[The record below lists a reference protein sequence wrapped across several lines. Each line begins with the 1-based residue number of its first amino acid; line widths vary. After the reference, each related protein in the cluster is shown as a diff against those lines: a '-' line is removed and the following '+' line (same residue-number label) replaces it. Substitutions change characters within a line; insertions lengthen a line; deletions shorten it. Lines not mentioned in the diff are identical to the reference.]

1 MSLAA
6 HAAQF
11 AFLTFVE
18 NPHIEKTYN
27 PPAPRRKSQLQEVP
41 QLDDDVAS
49 LSGSVFTDIGHA
61 SSERPLV
68 QSLDPWNSVHFSSM
82 LLVFYLGVFAL
93 ATPST
98 PIYQAL
104 FIIHALLWRLW
115 HTIGIGAVLV
125 GQSKNK
131 SYVRHFL
138 KFGETR
144 EDAWRQW
151 KGVYF
156 VSLSMTHA
164 SFIAAAWKMYQL
176 PSSDERMAL
185 FRHTVGIMLVALQ
198 VWTAFSIHESL
209 GEFGWFYGDFF
220 FDLPSPH
227 LTYSG
232 IYRYLNNPERLIGCA
247 GIWGIVL
254 IASSSPIFLIGLFS
268 HVCALLFL
276 NLVEGPHMRKLYG
289 SQIRNEAGVAKT
301 IRKAMPPPVADQV
314 RMFQGSVDKIVAEA
328 ADFVEELLERSRP
341 RFPKAVMGVMK
352 NTQARF
358 APARLAIEL
367 LSDRDSSSITHDTEK
382 YSLKIDNATP
392 QEGTETLAVAYGESI
407 HVTWTAPIDHSSKDW
422 VALYKIGENSA
433 REVSR
438 IASMGRWIAVCK
450 DQYDTKSADQGII
463 SSDQKNDNNPD
474 TVIGKMEFRGE
485 KSFWKNGV
493 FEFRYHHD
501 GKHSVMA
508 ISQPFEIC
516 VEKVE
521 LDDDEIRDG
530 SARESVERHLLPIVK
545 RCFDDQDLAPIDVDE
560 VFGGVAD
567 DTCSRRIVYAIREMY
582 ASSSLSPIPIH
593 TNPVITQ
600 VRRRPRP

>member
-1 MSLAA
+1 M
-6 HAAQF
+6 
-11 AFLTFVE
+11 E

-27 PPAPRRKSQLQEVP
+27 PPAPRRKSQLQEAP
-41 QLDDDVAS
+41 QLDDDAS
-49 LSGSVFTDIGHA
+49 SMAGSVFTDIDQG
-61 SSERPLV
+61 STDRPLV
-68 QSLDPWNSVHFSSM
+68 QPLDPWNSVHFSSM
-82 LLVFYLGVFAL
+82 LLVFYLGVLAL
-93 ATPST
+93 LMPST

-104 FIIHALLWRLW
+104 FVTHALLWRLW
-115 HTIGIGAVLV
+115 YTIGIGAVLA

-164 SFIAAAWKMYQL
+164 SFVAAAWKMYQL
-176 PSSDERMAL
+176 PSPDERMAL

-198 VWTAFSIHESL
+198 VWTAFSIYESL

-254 IASSSPIFLIGLFS
+254 MASSSPIFLLGLFS

-289 SQIRNEAGVAKT
+289 SQIRHEAGVAKT
-301 IRKAMPPPVADQV
+301 IRKAMPPPVANQV

-328 ADFVEELLERSRP
+328 AEFVEELLERSGP
-341 RFPKAVMGVMK
+341 RFSKAVMGVMK
-352 NTQARF
+352 DTQARF
-358 APARLAIEL
+358 TPARLAIEL
-367 LSDRDSSSITHDTEK
+367 LSDRDSAAVVHDIEK
-382 YSLKIDNATP
+382 YSLSIDNAVP
-392 QEGTETLAVAYGESI
+392 QEGIETLAVPFGDAI
-407 HVTWTAPIDHSSKDW
+407 RVTWTAPANHSSKDW
-422 VALYKIGENSA
+422 IGLYKVGENNS
-433 REVSR
+433 RDVSS

-450 DQYDTKSADQGII
+450 DEYDIKSADEGII
-463 SSDQKNDNNPD
+463 SSDEKNDSIPD
-474 TVIGKMEFRGE
+474 SVVGKVEFRGD
-485 KSFWKNGV
+485 KSYWKNGV

-508 ISQPFEIC
+508 ISRPFEIC
-516 VEKVE
+516 VEKVGF
-521 LDDDEIRDG
+521 DDDDIRGG
-530 SARESVERHLLPIVK
+530 SARNTVERHLMPVVQK
-545 RCFDDQDLAPIDVDE
+545 CFDDQELAPIDVDE
-560 VFGGVAD
+560 IFGGVVD
-567 DTCSRRIVYAIREMY
+567 DTCSRRIVYAIKEMY
-582 ASSSLSPIPIH
+582 ASSSAPITDTP
-593 TNPVITQ
+593 P
-600 VRRRPRP
+600 